1 MLTPD
6 EPSSDPPSPVS
17 ETDDSLTIIS
27 SQSVSYSWQGPPPQ
41 ILAQYERIVPGS
53 ADDTL
58 REWRKA
64 MTHQREI
71 EKDKTRA
78 VSYNIK
84 WAPAYRLVTIIVV
97 IAGGLLAVLLGEPAM
112 GWFLGLGA
120 ALSYPVG
127 SALIRILRGRDNE
140 AQSDHSTDS

>member
-1 MLTPD
+1 M
-6 EPSSDPPSPVS
+6 SSDHRETGVDPEQSDQDSQTRVVAHRSVEYQGPLPPPSALS
-17 ETDDSLTIIS
+17 AYDQIS
-27 SQSVSYSWQGPPPQ
+27 
-41 ILAQYERIVPGS
+41 PGA
-53 ADDTL
+53 ADRMI
-58 REWRKA
+58 REWQQDRQ
-64 MTHQREI
+64 HQRKMQAESLEI
-71 EKDKTRA
+71 YKNSSR
-78 VSYNIK
+78 